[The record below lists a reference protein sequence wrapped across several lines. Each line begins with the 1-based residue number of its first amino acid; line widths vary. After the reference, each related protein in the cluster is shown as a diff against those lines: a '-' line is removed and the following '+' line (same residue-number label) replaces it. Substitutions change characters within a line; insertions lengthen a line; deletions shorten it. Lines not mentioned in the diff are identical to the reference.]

1 MDPVGHSY
9 ASTSLIAVV
18 TAFLLFGCTF
28 TTAEPAPQDQTSKA
42 QELAAAQR
50 WQELLQLTN
59 TNSEISADL
68 EYYRGLALARL
79 ERWAEARKA
88 LLNGRRRWPSD
99 KRFPTEL
106 AGIAFKQ
113 KKYPLA
119 AAWLRQALRI
129 GAKDSYANDFLATV
143 YFLQG
148 NLEAA
153 LQYWNRIEKPRIE
166 EVRTPPTLRV
176 NPVLLDH
183 AFAFSP
189 AGVLQRDDLLASE
202 ARLQALEI
210 FPSYRLDLAPRAD
223 GNFDLQFQ
231 AQENNGFGNTKLQ
244 ALLGILRGLPYQ
256 EVNPEYFNIEG
267 SATNWISLLRWDAQK
282 RRALISLSGPF
293 LGSPKWRYRLGAGLR
308 EENWEIRSSFT
319 GTAPALGGLNLQR
332 EGLSAEL
339 KRLIGSRWSWSTG
352 VEFSHRDLRNIFAGP
367 ALTPEL
373 LERGNELTETAS
385 LGYEL
390 LRIPE
395 HRLTVSS
402 ALSSQVGRLWSH
414 PAESFAK
421 IQAALD
427 SKWLPQSQGDD
438 YETRLRIR
446 AGDTVGQI
454 PFDELFMLGM
464 ERDNDLWLRA
474 HIGTRDG
481 RKGSAPLGTRY
492 ALTNWETDKN
502 IYRNGLITLKLGPFL
517 DSGRISGAASALSS
531 RQWLWDAGIQA
542 KISVLGVGVSLI
554 YGRDL
559 RSGNN
564 AFYTTIGSK

>member
-1 MDPVGHSY
+1 MDPVGHSC
-9 ASTSLIAVV
+9 ARTSLMVAAV
-18 TAFLLFGCTF
+18 AFLLFSCSIF
-28 TTAEPAPQDQTSKA
+28 AVAEPVTQDQTTQA
-42 QELAAAQR
+42 QELASAQR
-50 WQELLQLTN
+50 WQELVQLTN
-59 TNSEISADL
+59 ANSEISPDL
-68 EYYRGLALARL
+68 EYYRGLALAHL
-79 ERWAEARKA
+79 ERWGEARKV
-88 LLNGRRRWPSD
+88 LLDGRRRWSAD

-113 KKYPLA
+113 KKYALA

-129 GAKDSYANDFLATV
+129 DAKDSYANDFLATV

-153 LQYWNRIEKPRIE
+153 LKYWNRIEKPRIE
-166 EVRTPPTLRV
+166 EVRTASTLHV
-176 NPVLLDH
+176 NPALLDH

-189 AGVLQRDDLLASE
+189 ASSLQRDDLLTSQ

-210 FPSYRLDLAPRAD
+210 FPSYRLDLVARSD
-223 GNFDLQFQ
+223 KDFDLEFQ

-244 ALLGILRGLPYQ
+244 ALLGTLRGLPYQ
-256 EVNPEYFNIEG
+256 EVNPEYFNIGG
-267 SATNWISLLRWDAQK
+267 SATNWSSLLRWDAQK
-282 RRALISLSGPF
+282 RRALTSLSGPF
-293 LGSPKWRYRLGAGLR
+293 LDNPKWRYRVGVDLR
-308 EENWEIRSSFT
+308 EENWAIRGSFT
-319 GTAPALGGLNLQR
+319 GTAPVLGGLNLQR
-332 EGLSAEL
+332 EELNAEL
-339 KRLIGSRWSWSTG
+339 KRLIGSRWNWSTG
-352 VEFSHRDLRNIFAGP
+352 VTFSHRDFRDIFAGP
-367 ALTPEL
+367 AFTPKL
-373 LERGNELTETAS
+373 LARGNELTETAT

-390 LRIPE
+390 LHVPE
-395 HRLTVSS
+395 HRLIIGST
-402 ALSSQVGRLWSH
+402 LSSQVGRLWSS

-427 SKWLPQSQGDD
+427 SKWLPESQGDD
-438 YETRLRIR
+438 YETRFQVR

-502 IYRNGLITLKLGPFL
+502 VYRNGLITLKLGPFL
-517 DSGRISGAASALSS
+517 DSGRISGASSAFNSK
-531 RQWLWDAGIQA
+531 QWLWDAGIQA

-559 RSGNN
+559 RTGNN
-564 AFYTTIGSK
+564 AFYTAVGK